1 MTSLNSVQKIAQHI
15 STLPGEQVKAAVLAW
30 TVGPDT
36 SVEGLE
42 QALASTQHYASQTE
56 DFTDDAAFA
65 ATFPSLSEAE
75 MTELSLQALRDYKRT
90 GESVS
95 QADMEAWAKTLTHK
109 QNA

>member
-1 MTSLNSVQKIAQHI
+1 M
-15 STLPGEQVKAAVLAW
+15 KAAVLAW
-30 TVGPDT
+30 TVGSDT

-42 QALASTQHYASQTE
+42 QALASTQPRASQIE

-65 ATFPSLSEAE
+65 ATFPSLSEAD
-75 MTELSLQALRDYKRT
+75 MTELSLQALRDYQRT

-95 QADMEAWAKTLTHK
+95 QADMETWAKTLTHQ